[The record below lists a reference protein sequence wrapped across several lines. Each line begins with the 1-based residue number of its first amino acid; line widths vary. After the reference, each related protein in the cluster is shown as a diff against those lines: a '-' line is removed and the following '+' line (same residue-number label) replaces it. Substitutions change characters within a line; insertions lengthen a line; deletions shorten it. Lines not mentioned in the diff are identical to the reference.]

1 MSAVATSP
9 TRIVKRVSRWS
20 RPGHDDARSDSCAA
34 ALSTAPISRKAI
46 VIGAEA
52 SPRHTSACHY
62 LTATLSPL
70 AFAANT
76 AIKSP

>member
-20 RPGHDDARSDSCAA
+20 QPGHGDARSDTRPA
-34 ALSTAPISRKAI
+34 ALSTAPTSQKAI
-46 VIGAEA
+46 VIGAQTSQ
-52 SPRHTSACHY
+52 SPTNARLN
-62 LTATLSPL
+62 LTAARLRL
-70 AFAANT
+70 ASTVNT